1 MDNWKEYHIK
11 DLGTV
16 ITGNT
21 PPTTQRE
28 YYGNEYK
35 FIKPTDMIEG
45 QRFVDSTEECL
56 SDLGYQKYKKS
67 LLPKFTPCVVT
78 IGSLG
83 KKMCLTDCEC
93 FTNQAVNAVIPNK
106 NNDGIFLYYA
116 FKATVLAYVKQ
127 LDSGTSSG
135 RENVSKS
142 SFSNIKITVPPLP
155 TQQKIA
161 GILSKYDE
169 AIENNNKRIK
179 LLEQMAQNLYK
190 EWFVRFRFPDWQR
203 AEFENGIP
211 KGWKVVQAQDLFD
224 ITIGR
229 TPDRKVFDYFSNNK
243 SDYLWVSIADMKDKM
258 FVLSSSEYLTSD
270 AIQKVNMPMVKE
282 NTVILSFKLS
292 VGRVAITSQLT
303 CTNEA
308 IAHFNTNN
316 RQLLEYTYLYL
327 KTFQYQD
334 LGNTSAIGNAV
345 NSTIIKK
352 MKFLC
357 PDEKVL
363 SDFHFKSKCIFDEI
377 KLLTYKTQN
386 LSRQRDLL
394 LPRLMSGKL
403 QVLAEKTYSKVYEDR
418 I

>member
-211 KGWKVVQAQDLFD
+211 KGWKVEKLGNLFERLPF
-224 ITIGR
+224 GR
-229 TPDRKVFDYFSNNK
+229 TYKKEDLEKEGSVIVIDQSTD
-243 SDYLWVSIADMKDKM
+243 DYLGFHNDEPAYKANFESPMILFGDHTCK
-258 FVLSSSEYLTSD
+258 FVLMTRDFSLGENIIPIKPRNCNPYYLFRSID
-270 AIQKVNMPMVKE
+270 
-282 NTVILSFKLS
+282 
-292 VGRVAITSQLT
+292 G
-303 CTNEA
+303 
-308 IAHFNTNN
+308 
-316 RQLLEYTYLYL
+316 
-327 KTFQYQD
+327 
-334 LGNTSAIGNAV
+334 
-345 NSTIIKK
+345 IIKTTEYK
-352 MKFLC
+352 RHWSILITQKIFIPSENLQNKFG
-357 PDEKVL
+357 EVYR
-363 SDFHFKSKCIFDEI
+363 SFI
-377 KLLTYKTQN
+377 KQIENLTQQTQN

-403 QVLAEKTYSKVYEDR
+403 QVFRK
-418 I
+418 

>member
-1 MDNWKEYHIK
+1 MNNWKEYHIK

-190 EWFVRFRFPDWQR
+190 EWFVRFRFPGWQN

-211 KGWKVVQAQDLFD
+211 KGWEYINLFD
-224 ITIGR
+224 VVDVTYGYAFASELFCDDKTLNPVVRIRDILDNHTNTFTSESCTDKYIIKENEILIGMDGIFHMCMWNGEKAYQNQR
-229 TPDRKVFDYFSNNK
+229 VVK
-243 SDYLWVSIADMKDKM
+243 
-258 FVLSSSEYLTSD
+258 LTSKTD
-270 AIQKVNMPMVKE
+270 KISNYFVFLAVQPQIKFWEQTIAGTTVAHLGDKHLKRMSILIPSEEILKPATVKFNLLMKQKNF
-282 NTVILSFKLS
+282 LFK
-292 VGRVAITSQLT
+292 Q
-303 CTNEA
+303 
-308 IAHFNTNN
+308 
-316 RQLLEYTYLYL
+316 
-327 KTFQYQD
+327 
-334 LGNTSAIGNAV
+334 
-345 NSTIIKK
+345 
-352 MKFLC
+352 
-357 PDEKVL
+357 
-363 SDFHFKSKCIFDEI
+363 
-377 KLLTYKTQN
+377 TQN

-403 QVLAEKTYSKVYEDR
+403 QVLLDTQ
-418 I
+418 

>member
-1 MDNWKEYHIK
+1 MKKSYDKLFEHCEIFSGYAFKSQDLQSEGDIPVVKIGNISNGKDVILDNDIQFVSKDFLKINDKYHINRGDVLISLTGSHINQPNSMVGRCCRYYQKETLLLNQRAGKVIAKK
-11 DLGTV
+11 D
-16 ITGNT
+16 N
-21 PPTTQRE
+21 
-28 YYGNEYK
+28 
-35 FIKPTDMIEG
+35 
-45 QRFVDSTEECL
+45 
-56 SDLGYQKYKKS
+56 DLGYLYYMLNSQSMKINITNRAY
-67 LLPKFTPCVVT
+67 
-78 IGSLG
+78 GAA
-83 KKMCLTDCEC
+83 
-93 FTNQAVNAVIPNK
+93 NQA
-106 NNDGIFLYYA
+106 
-116 FKATVLAYVKQ
+116 
-127 LDSGTSSG
+127 
-135 RENVSKS
+135 NVSPTDIL
-142 SFSNIKITVPPLP
+142 NIKFFFPPLP

-169 AIENNNKRIK
+169 AIENNNRRIK

-190 EWFVRFRFPDWQR
+190 EWFVRFRFPGWQM
-203 AEFENGIP
+203 AEFENGVP
-211 KGWKVVQAQDLFD
+211 KGWKVVQVQDLFD

-258 FVLSSSEYLTSD
+258 FVLSSSEYLTDD

-292 VGRVAITSQLT
+292 VGRVAITTQLT

-352 MKFLC
+352 MKFLY

-377 KLLTYKTQN
+377 KLLTYKTKS

-403 QVLAEKTYSKVYEDR
+403 QVLADK
-418 I
+418 